1 MNKAILILNKMPKS
15 CADCPVCAWSEIT
28 GLYNCLNG
36 TKEEKCVDEYLLDD
50 RLNKPSWCPLKPLP
64 EKMKVDY
71 DTITSAE
78 VTEKVV
84 AMGYNFCIDT
94 ILGEKK

>member
-1 MNKAILILNKMPKS
+1 MKAILILNKMSKS
-15 CADCPVCAWSEIT
+15 CADCPVCAWSEVT

-64 EKMKVDY
+64 QKRELPKLYEDNYELK
-71 DTITSAE
+71 AE
-78 VTEKVV
+78 IKGFNACLEEL
-84 AMGYNFCIDT
+84 
-94 ILGEKK
+94 LGEENDN